1 MLNEIEWIEVCLE
14 CTSHRHTSNEMELDD
29 VEDDFIY
36 TLIEL
41 FNFKQ
46 IDVFQKLKFL
56 IYKM

>member
-1 MLNEIEWIEVCLE
+1 MI
-14 CTSHRHTSNEMELDD
+14 
-29 VEDDFIY
+29 EDDFIY
-36 TLIEL
+36 SLIEL